1 MKNPA
6 EVLVSMTG
14 LKKVLFTFFSD
25 LACFRREMDAP
36 DMAADSHRGLVR
48 KYNEDSYLYI
58 KGSRKTPS
66 IAIIADG
73 IGGHHNGEIASGLL
87 LRMFLAKWRKYVHPG
102 KTYCCKTLSGFLA
115 EEFSSINDSI
125 ARINDRFGSAYPM
138 GSTLSSV
145 AFFRNYLISFHA
157 GDSRLYRIR
166 DGKIAI
172 LTRDHSMECS
182 PLLRKKLAEKSR
194 ALEIASG
201 KTPSGKAGPRH
212 LITKAVGTRKNCPPE
227 CNIFPVQKGDRF
239 IVCSDGLY
247 VHVPPEKMKEIV
259 LNSSGV
265 SKAVSSL
272 INTALHQGGTD
283 NVTVIC
289 AFCPEK

>member
-6 EVLVSMTG
+6 EVLDGITG

-25 LACFRREMDAP
+25 FVCFRRGMDAP

-66 IAIIADG
+66 IAIVADG

-102 KTYCCKTLSGFLA
+102 KTYSCRTLCKFLSG
-115 EEFSSINDSI
+115 EFSFINDSI
-125 ARINDRFGSAYPM
+125 ARINDRFGSVYPM
-138 GSTLSSV
+138 GTTLSSV

-166 DGKIAI
+166 NGKIAI
-172 LTRDHSMECS
+172 LTRDHSTECS
-182 PLLRKKLAEKSR
+182 PELQKKLAENAR

-212 LITKAVGTRKNCPPE
+212 FITQAVGIKKNCPPE
-227 CNIFPVQKGDRF
+227 CSIFPVEKGDKF
-239 IVCSDGLY
+239 IICSDGLY
-247 VHVPPEKMKEIV
+247 VHIPPEKMKEIV
-259 LNSSGV
+259 INSSSV
-265 SKAVSSL
+265 SNAVSTL
-272 INTALHQGGTD
+272 INTALHQGGSD

-289 AFCPEK
+289 AFCPEE